1 MARQPIQLPTRAGAT
16 SANVSNRAQY
26 MRPAKDTQNSRAL
39 ASAFSTMNRAFSR
52 IAQNEQRLEAQRQ
65 QDEYRDKLEEQQEL
79 ERQAMSAA
87 ALDSL
92 TNQDRANLYV
102 NNPRALEA
110 YNEGMISGELQ
121 KGLNSISQAYAMH
134 DAAGDPM
141 RTQELEEFLGT
152 ELQNLLA
159 NVPPGIAANQ
169 IQSIMTRAQD
179 LRNQNALEVYET
191 SKNNSISASGSILLG
206 EMSTSENFGA
216 SFEKEKQVLYETYGA
231 AGNDM
236 AVKALQQSII
246 LMGNGSDADF
256 AQRSVAVTE
265 MLANPD
271 IMNNLST
278 SQRIE
283 IQDAYNR
290 AVALHNNDVQARQRQ
305 RQESDALIRADL
317 KQQLFRS
324 LLSGDGQHHDIKQR
338 AFVEHD
344 IDFSNDIDTFY
355 RVMGQ
360 PALPDT
366 SENRVQSARVL
377 NQAKF
382 ELDRQNMSPL
392 DPEFSD
398 ALSALRSQ
406 LTDSDFNE
414 LIDFKPNLDVEAFST
429 PNYQFYETELRAF
442 VDLLGELMPPELL
455 QEKGIA
461 ELIGDAEPNL
471 PGGSKLHR
479 AIMAE
484 VRAELKRKADTFP
497 EDTKRQSE
505 VVSEAFTGAVMNMLT
520 TKRIDFI
527 GTEPKSMYDTLFTDD
542 VLVRLQGN
550 AMYELFIEQS
560 PAAQRIV
567 QNREAFVE
575 DMADGIDQLMA
586 D

>member
-65 QDEYRDKLEEQQEL
+65 QDEYRDKLEAQQEL
-79 ERQAMSAA
+79 ESQAMSAA

-92 TNQDRANLYV
+92 TNQDRANLYA

-110 YNEGMISGELQ
+110 YNEGIIAGELQ
-121 KGLNSISQAYAMH
+121 KGLDNISQAYAMH
-134 DAAGDPM
+134 PAAGDPM

-152 ELQNLLA
+152 EIQSLVA
-159 NVPPGIAANQ
+159 NVPPNIAANQ
-169 IQSIMTRAQD
+169 IQSIMTVAQD
-179 LRNQNALEVYET
+179 LRNRNNVEVYET
-191 SKNNSISASGSILLG
+191 SKANTISASASILLG

-216 SFEKEKQVLYETYGA
+216 SFEKEKQVLYETYGKD
-231 AGNDM
+231 GNDM
-236 AVKALQQSII
+236 AVRALQQAII
-246 LMGNGSDADF
+246 LMGNSSDADF
-256 AQRSVAVTE
+256 TQRSDAVSE
-265 MLANPD
+265 MLANSD
-271 IMNNLST
+271 IMNNLSAT
-278 SQRIE
+278 QRNE
-283 IQDAYNR
+283 IQRSADDAR
-290 AVALHNNDVQARQRQ
+290 SLHQADVNARQREQ
-305 RQESDALIRADL
+305 QKRDTLIKADF
-317 KQQLFRS
+317 KQQLLRS
-324 LLSGDGQHHDIKQR
+324 LLSGDGQHNQIKIQ
-338 AFVEHD
+338 AFLEHG
-344 IDFSNDIDTFY
+344 IDFTNDIQTFHD
-355 RVMGQ
+355 VMDQ
-360 PALPDT
+360 SALPDT
-366 SENRVQSARVL
+366 SENRVQSARLL
-377 NQAKF
+377 NQVKF

-398 ALSALRSQ
+398 VMGALRSQ

-414 LIDFKPNLDVEAFST
+414 LIDYKANLDVEAFGT

-442 VDLLGELMPPELL
+442 VDLLAELVPPEL
-455 QEKGIA
+455 KA
-461 ELIGDAEPNL
+461 ENGVLSMFSDADPNI

-497 EDTKRQSE
+497 EDTKRQNE

-520 TKRIDFI
+520 TKSIDFI

-550 AMYELFIEQS
+550 AVYDLFIEQS

-567 QNREAFVE
+567 QNREALLE
-575 DMADGIDQLMA
+575 DMPEGIDQLLA

>member
-65 QDEYRDKLEEQQEL
+65 QDEYRDKLEAQQEL
-79 ERQAMSAA
+79 ESQAMSAA

-92 TNQDRANLYV
+92 TNQDRANLYA

-110 YNEGMISGELQ
+110 YNEGIIAGELQ
-121 KGLNSISQAYAMH
+121 KGLNDISQAYATH
-134 DAAGDPM
+134 PAAGDPM

-152 ELQNLLA
+152 QIQNLVA
-159 NVPPGIAANQ
+159 NVPPNIAANQ
-169 IQSIMTRAQD
+169 IQSIMTVAQD
-179 LRNQNALEVYET
+179 LRNRNNVEVYET
-191 SKNNSISASGSILLG
+191 SKTNTISASGSILLG
-206 EMSTSENFGA
+206 EMLTSENFGA
-216 SFEKEKQVLYETYGA
+216 SFEKEKQVLYEAYGKD
-231 AGNDM
+231 GNEM
-236 AVKALQQSII
+236 AVQALQQAII
-246 LMGNGSDADF
+246 LMSNSSDADF
-256 AQRSVAVTE
+256 AHRSKAVSE
-265 MLANPD
+265 MLANSD

-278 SQRIE
+278 FQRNE
-283 IQDAYNR
+283 IQASYDR
-290 AVALHNNDVQARQRQ
+290 SVALHNNDVQARRRQ
-305 RQESDALIRADL
+305 QQDRDAAIKADL
-317 KQQLFRS
+317 KQQIFRS
-324 LLSGDGQHHDIKQR
+324 LLAGDGQHHEINQR
-338 AFVEHD
+338 ALRE
-344 IDFSNDIDTFY
+344 IGYDFTNDINTFH
-355 RVMGQ
+355 RVMDE

-392 DPEFSD
+392 DLEFSD

-406 LTDSDFNE
+406 LTDSDYNE
-414 LIDFKPNLDVEAFST
+414 LIDFTPNLDVEAFGT
-429 PNYQFYETELRAF
+429 PSYQFYETELRAF

-455 QEKGIA
+455 RETGI
-461 ELIGDAEPNL
+461 LSLFGDADPNI

-520 TKRIDFI
+520 TKRIDFT

-550 AMYELFIEQS
+550 AIYELFIEES

-567 QNREAFVE
+567 QNREAFE
-575 DMADGIDQLMA
+575 ADMPEGINQLLAD
-586 D
+586 